1 MSAGRLRLPFILAMP
16 LALMAQQPSQPDA
29 QPTATGIVIG
39 HVYLGDTHL
48 PARMATVA
56 LLPIASDEGKDAKP
70 ADSNATVQTG
80 LDGAFLISG
89 VAPGEYYVVAKKAGY
104 LPAVDASD
112 DEFDHPSKDLEHALA
127 AALTP
132 VTVAANRTSTADATL
147 ARGAAISGTVR
158 FDDGGPDALVPVQ
171 LLRKDESGKWRPFD
185 PPETGGLFEGV
196 PTDDQGHFRAVGLP
210 AGEYLLKTSL
220 ETGGYSL
227 DVYSGDGIR
236 LRDAK
241 AIKVK
246 DGEDS
251 TGDNIEIPL
260 AKLHSVSGVVT
271 SLETGLAVNSARVEL
286 HDPDD
291 DSVVA
296 ATATGRSGS
305 EFHFLYAPEGEYV
318 LKVKNASD
326 VTGGGTVCPGCTPR
340 PEGEKV
346 VRSYED
352 GSQPIA
358 IHGDMSGVTIPV
370 KPRPAVAIPATP

>member
-1 MSAGRLRLPFILAMP
+1 MRTGRLRLLLLLAMP
-16 LALMAQQPSQPDA
+16 LALTAQQPSQPVA
-29 QPTATGIVIG
+29 QPAATGTVIG

-56 LLPIASDEGKDAKP
+56 LLFIAGGEAKDAKP
-70 ADSNATVQTG
+70 ADSNATAQTG
-80 LDGAFLISG
+80 LDGSFLISN
-89 VAPGEYYVVAKKAGY
+89 VAPGEYYVVAKKFGY
-104 LPAVDASD
+104 LPVADASD
-112 DEFDHPSKDLEHALA
+112 DDFEHPSKDLEHALA

-132 VTVAANRTSTADATL
+132 VKVAANRTSMTDVTL

-158 FDDGGPDALVPVQ
+158 FDDGEPYAPVLIL
-171 LLRKDESGKWRPFD
+171 LLRKDESGKWLSYD
-185 PPETGGLFEGV
+185 PAETGGLFEGV
-196 PTDDQGHFRAVGLP
+196 PTDDQGHFRMAGLP

-260 AKLHSVSGVVT
+260 AKLHSVSGTVT

-286 HDPDD
+286 RDPDD

-296 ATATGRSGS
+296 ATATGGSGS
-305 EFHFLYAPEGEYV
+305 EFHFLYVPEGEYV

-326 VTGGGTVCPGCTPR
+326 VTGGGTICPGCVPR

-352 GSQPIA
+352 GSQPIVV
-358 IHGDMSGVTIPV
+358 HEDMSSVTIPV
-370 KPRPAVAIPATP
+370 RPEPTVTGASAQ